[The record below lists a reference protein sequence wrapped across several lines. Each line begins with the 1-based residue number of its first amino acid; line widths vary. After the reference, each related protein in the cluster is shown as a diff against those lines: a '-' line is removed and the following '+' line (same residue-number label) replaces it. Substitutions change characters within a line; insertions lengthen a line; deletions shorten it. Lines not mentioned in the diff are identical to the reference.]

1 MTEFLDRYV
10 AAWRAHPQAGG
21 PDGADAMGRLL
32 AAMTEDVRYVD
43 VAARTVHVGH
53 EQVAEMA
60 RAAYAFSHDL
70 QFDIRSLQSD
80 GARFAIEWEMEG
92 THTGG
97 FGPGGQGTGRHFA
110 VRGVSVG
117 EIGAEGRASSHRD
130 YWNLADF
137 LAQVGI
143 MAAAR
148 PSPPPSS

>member
-1 MTEFLDRYV
+1 MPEPIDAYV

-21 PDGADAMGRLL
+21 PDGADAMQRLL
-32 AAMTEDVRYVD
+32 SVMTEDVRYVD
-43 VAARTVHVGH
+43 VAAGTVHTGH
-53 EQVAEMA
+53 REVAEMA

-70 QFDIRSLQSD
+70 QFDIRSALSD

-97 FGPGGQGTGRHFA
+97 FGPGGRGTGRHFA

-117 EIGAEGRASSHRD
+117 DIAADGRASAHRD

-143 MAAAR
+143 TAAAV
-148 PSPPPSS
+148 P